1 MFELHYRPS
10 AKVEDLG
17 KDECTMHRA
26 SGGPGGR
33 YWHLWLRV
41 ARETDGEL
49 EDFAVPVIVSG
60 PYAENG
66 PGGRSWGFDRA
77 GVGRWLVS
85 PSINVLNDDGA
96 RQNRRGAR
104 AHRAEPL
111 APERHRHRRARG
123 RAMGEGRG
131 AVSIIQLT
139 GHDPVAGG

>member
-1 MFELHYRPS
+1 
-10 AKVEDLG
+10 
-17 KDECTMHRA
+17 MHRA

-85 PSINVLNDDGA
+85 PSINVLDDDGA
-96 RQNRRGAR
+96 RQIVAGHAPTAR
-104 AHRAEPL
+104 SLWHQNAIVTGVPEDEPW
-111 APERHRHRRARG
+111 ARG
-123 RAMGEGRG
+123 EA
-131 AVSIIQLT
+131 
-139 GHDPVAGG
+139 P